1 MWSFFLDNF
10 HLLVTLEGA
19 LCTLVIVVNINLK
32 ATMQEKFY
40 FLHPADEETEVLGA
54 KLAVQKFLSG
64 RFKIW
69 GLPS

>member
-1 MWSFFLDNF
+1 MCSFFLDNF

-40 FLHPADEETEVLGA
+40 FFHPADEETEVLGA
-54 KLAVQKFLSG
+54 KLAVQRLNF
-64 RFKIW
+64 
-69 GLPS
+69 